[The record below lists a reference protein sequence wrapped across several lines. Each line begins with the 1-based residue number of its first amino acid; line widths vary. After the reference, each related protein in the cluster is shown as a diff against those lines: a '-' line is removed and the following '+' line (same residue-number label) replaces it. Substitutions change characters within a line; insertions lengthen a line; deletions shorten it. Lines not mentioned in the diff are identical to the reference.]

1 MSSRIS
7 THDNVIELYHK
18 KNLQLRVEIFKIKN
32 FNAENK
38 HLINELT
45 SRKQTY
51 SLYISKQEILL
62 FIYYFKDEL
71 VRVDSKD
78 VSNNSF
84 LVSYVDI
91 INETNSYFPVQ
102 KIRKIKEKNDIIQIT
117 YDNKE
122 KEFYRIYVCQLRKGE
137 QLLEKDIAKYF
148 SDIAKLGFFDIVISQ
163 KFNNKEGKNSENWGI
178 FLITKNKNEKELEI
192 KHKHFMNLI
201 NRKIKLFNIN
211 FVKATKKDIEWNRT
225 KFQFLLPWIRHSG
238 NLAFTL
244 DFNLFFNNF
253 NTTARLNL
261 KEKHEN
267 LKGKKEKINSTYN
280 PDKKPLPSVK
290 EINYNI
296 GRSNKDF
303 KLKKDE
309 IMSQIEEP
317 MIIQTIPKTTE
328 VSKKSNKV
336 QIRKTVSGIFKT
348 IGFKE
353 SLIFN
358 NKFDIVLRRGTS
370 YIFVII
376 STDTFL
382 SHNAYEL
389 IEELSSIAGLR
400 NNFLALVIAP
410 VFERQAEKI
419 LRDYNIIMVNKLE
432 SMDEETLKKVLHERS
447 SELYSFLPVA

>member
-1 MSSRIS
+1 MSPKIS

-71 VRVDSKD
+71 VKVDSND

-102 KIRKIKEKNDIIQIT
+102 KIRKIKERNNIIQVT
-117 YDNKE
+117 YENKG
-122 KEFYRIYVCQLRKGE
+122 KEFYRIYVCKLRKGE
-137 QLLEKDIAKYF
+137 QLLEKDITKYF
-148 SDIAKLGFFDIVISQ
+148 IDIAKLSFFDIVISQ
-163 KFNNKEGKNSENWGI
+163 KFDNKEGKNSENWGI

-192 KHKHFMNLI
+192 KHKHFMNFI

-211 FVKATKKDIEWNRT
+211 FVKATKTDIEWNRT

-238 NLAFTL
+238 NLAFKL
-244 DFNLFFNNF
+244 DFNLIFNNL
-253 NTTARLNL
+253 NTTDRPNL
-261 KEKHEN
+261 KEKHE
-267 LKGKKEKINSTYN
+267 KVKKDKINPTYN
-280 PDKKPLPSVK
+280 HDKKPLPSVK
-290 EINYNI
+290 EIDYI
-296 GRSNKDF
+296 GISNNDF

-317 MIIQTIPKTTE
+317 IIIQTIPKITE
-328 VSKKSNKV
+328 ISKKSNKV
-336 QIRKTVSGIFKT
+336 QIRKTVSGIFKA

-389 IEELSSIAGLR
+389 VEELSSIAGLR

-410 VFERQAEKI
+410 VFEQQAEKI
-419 LRDYNIIMVNKLE
+419 LRDYNIIMINKLE
-432 SMDEETLKKVLHERS
+432 SMDEETLKRIVYEKS
-447 SELYSFLPVA
+447 SELYSFLPIT